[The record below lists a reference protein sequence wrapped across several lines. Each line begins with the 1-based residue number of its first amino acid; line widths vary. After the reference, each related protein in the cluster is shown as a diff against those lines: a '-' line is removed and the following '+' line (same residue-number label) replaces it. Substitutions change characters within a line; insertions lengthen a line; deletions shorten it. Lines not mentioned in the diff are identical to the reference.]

1 MSSKT
6 ESSSDMPTRVLGRT
20 GVEVSLI
27 GLGGWHLGFKY
38 IDEDLSIR
46 LIRDAIDA
54 GINFMDNCWDYN
66 DGASET
72 RMGKA
77 LQDGYRERVFLMTK
91 IDGRTKKDAAKQLD
105 ESLRRLKTDHI
116 DLVQHHEILRFED
129 PHRIF
134 DDEGAN
140 AALVEARDAG
150 KISFI
155 GFTGHKDPRIHLYML
170 EVAKANG
177 FQFDTVQMP
186 LNVMD
191 AHFRSFEKLVLPELN
206 RQDIGVLAMKTL
218 ANGTILESKTVSATE
233 CLHYAM
239 NLPVSTVIT
248 GCESMRDLDQALN
261 AARTFKPLAQKE
273 VDTLLAQTAAAASR
287 GEFELFKTSSIY
299 DGTAAHPEWLGEE
312 PAKIQR
318 VIQTS

>member
-1 MSSKT
+1 
-6 ESSSDMPTRVLGRT
+6 MPVRVLGRT
-20 GVEVSLI
+20 EIQVSLI
-27 GLGGWHLGFKY
+27 GLGGWHLGFNY
-38 IDEDLSIR
+38 IAEDLAVRMIR
-46 LIRDAIDA
+46 TAIDN
-54 GINFMDNCWDYN
+54 GVNFMDNCWDYN

-77 LQDGYRERVFLMTK
+77 LQDGYRDRVFLMTK
-91 IDGRTKKDAAKQLD
+91 IDGRTKKDAAKQLE

-150 KISFI
+150 KIRFI

-170 EVAKANG
+170 EVACANG

-206 RQDIGVLAMKTL
+206 KDNTGVLAMKTL
-218 ANGTILESKTVSATE
+218 ANGTILESKTVTATE

-239 NLPVSTVIT
+239 NLPVATVIT
-248 GCESMRDLDQALN
+248 GCESLEDLDQALN
-261 AARTFKPLAQKE
+261 AARTFKPLTEDE
-273 VDTLLAQTAAAASR
+273 VNSLLAKTAQAASR
-287 GEFELFKTSSIY
+287 GEFELFKTTSVY

-312 PAKIQR
+312 PPKVQR